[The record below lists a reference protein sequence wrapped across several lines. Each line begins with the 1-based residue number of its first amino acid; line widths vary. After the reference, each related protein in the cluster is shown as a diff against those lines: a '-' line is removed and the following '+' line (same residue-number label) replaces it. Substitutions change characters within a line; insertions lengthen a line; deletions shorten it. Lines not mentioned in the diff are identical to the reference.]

1 MMMRAMTDILKYS
14 RIFLTLLFL
23 TFVLESKAQQFSVE
37 SFKLLPND
45 VTAFVDPVE
54 DLNGDACALL
64 KVECSPEFAFSTPLG
79 IVSRI
84 DKTGE
89 IWLYLPKGSKKIT
102 IKHPKWGIIR
112 DFPFSEKLDSHKTY
126 ELRIS
131 QPVKADVSGLQPSVT
146 TVRDTLLVVR
156 TDTLMVE
163 IKRPAVPFRAALM
176 ATVGVSAE
184 TGRPMWGLLAMGMR
198 RTGGFIHVMSDFGK
212 GGETSGVCDKD
223 GNMDSLMPFYSGDV
237 RRSSFMANAGVAQRL
252 TEKAGVFA
260 GIGYGYTHTDWQ
272 LARSE
277 GGGYVRNSHLSAS
290 GLSFEAGYV
299 VTFGRI
305 STAAYV
311 SSVNGRKWWVGIGI
325 GLRIGKGK

>member
-1 MMMRAMTDILKYS
+1 MIDILKYR
-14 RIFLTLLFL
+14 RIFLTLLLL
-23 TFVLESKAQQFSVE
+23 TFLAEGRAQQFAVE
-37 SFKLLPND
+37 SFKLLAND
-45 VTAFVDPVE
+45 VTAFIDPVE

-64 KVECSPEFAFSTPLG
+64 KIECAPEFAFSTPLG

-112 DFPFSEKLDSHKTY
+112 DFPFSEKLDSHKSY
-126 ELRIS
+126 ELRLS
-131 QPVKADVSGLQPSVT
+131 QPVKADVSGLQPAVT

-163 IKRPAVPFRAALM
+163 IKRPAVPFRIELM
-176 ATVGVSAE
+176 ATSGVSVE

-198 RTGGFIHVMSDFGK
+198 RTGGFIHVMSDFGN

-223 GNMDSLMPFYSGDV
+223 GNMGRVMPFYSGDV

-252 TEKAGVFA
+252 TEKVGAFA

-290 GLSFEAGYV
+290 GISFEAGCCL
-299 VTFGRI
+299 TFGRI
-305 STAAYV
+305 STAAYA
-311 SSVNGRKWWVGIGI
+311 SSVKGRKWWVGIGI
-325 GLRIGKGK
+325 GFRIGKEK